1 MCKSEKMQESLC
13 GRGAGKELLTSPR
26 RKGASM
32 HPTEELMGEPTLL
45 GKAALYQHVPYVSP

>member
-13 GRGAGKELLTSPR
+13 GGGAGKELLTSPR

-32 HPTEELMGEPTLL
+32 HPTEELM
-45 GKAALYQHVPYVSP
+45 